1 MRSNVV
7 SLQEQNRTQLG
18 GPGEALGLRN
28 PGELLVPRANSGL
41 KSRLLEA
48 MIEPLARSDKT
59 NLPRGNFTR
68 LNNPS

>member
-7 SLQEQNRTQLG
+7 SLQEQSRTQLRG
-18 GPGEALGLRN
+18 LTEALGLRN
-28 PGELLVPRANSGL
+28 PGELLVPRVNSGV
-41 KSRLLEA
+41 KSGLLEA

-59 NLPRGNFTR
+59 NLLKGNLIR